1 MDKRE
6 SILKEN
12 LWKLVY
18 RLSLPGILGMLIIS
32 ANTLFDAIFVGR
44 LIGPQALA
52 GVSLLIPAMVINTAL
67 INLVAAGGA
76 SVLSRA
82 IGAGRVNVL
91 QHIFWQVFFLAL
103 IIALLLTIA
112 GRFFSIPI
120 ISLTSGD
127 ATINP
132 YAADWYTTYMQ
143 GCVFSVVGLCL
154 SALIRGEG
162 QIKYAMYITG
172 ICMLLNIILNPVFII
187 AGKAGVKGSAYAT
200 MVAMAVYCVL
210 TLIYFF
216 SGRSAIRTAI
226 RDFKWQ
232 WTLVRDILSVG
243 VSAMLMQLNSF
254 VRQLFLF
261 RTLSYYGTGD
271 QLVVFVAIYRFF
283 SFAII
288 PVFGVLQAMQ
298 PLVGIN
304 YGAGNIE
311 RSFKA
316 VKVSRMAAI
325 GFMFCVALLAAIFS
339 QSLLR
344 IFLPDFYL
352 TAGDLMHFRL
362 ILCVLVVA
370 PIASTGV
377 VFLQATGNARMALYL
392 SGGREL
398 GLFIPMIL
406 FIPSFYGVEGIY
418 FTLFSETILY
428 VMIVLLIVK
437 LKMNHIK
444 SLQPVIS

>member
-12 LWKLVY
+12 LWKLIY
-18 RLSLPGILGMLIIS
+18 RMSLPGILGMLIIS

-44 LIGPQALA
+44 LVGPQALA

-76 SVLSRA
+76 SLLSRA
-82 IGAGRVNVL
+82 IGAGRDNIL
-91 QHIFWQVFFLAL
+91 QHIFWHVLLLSLIVAL
-103 IIALLLTIA
+103 ILTIA
-112 GRFFSIPI
+112 GTCFYSPVIR
-120 ISLTSGD
+120 LASGNHV
-127 ATINP
+127 INP
-132 YAADWYTTYMQ
+132 YAEDWYRTYMR

-187 AGKAGVKGSAYAT
+187 AGKAGVEGSAYAT
-200 MVAMAVYCVL
+200 MVAMAVYCLL
-210 TLIYFF
+210 TFAYLCI
-216 SGRSAIRTAI
+216 GPSAIRTSI

-243 VSAMLMQLNSF
+243 LSAMLMQLNSF

-261 RTLSYYGTGD
+261 RTFNSYGTQD

-288 PVFGVLQAMQ
+288 PVFGILQAMQ

-304 YGAGNIE
+304 YGAGNIA

-316 VKVSRMAAI
+316 VKVSRITAI
-325 GFMFCVALLAAIFS
+325 GFMFGVALVAAVFAKP
-339 QSLLR
+339 LLGL
-344 IFLPDFYL
+344 FLPDFYL
-352 TAGDLMHFRL
+352 SAGDLMHFRE
-362 ILCVLVVA
+362 ILCVLVIA

-377 VFLQATGNARMALYL
+377 VFLQATGNARTALYL
-392 SGGREL
+392 SGGREF

-406 FIPSFYGVEGIY
+406 LIPLYYGVEGIY
-418 FTLFSETILY
+418 YTLFFETILY
-428 VMIVLLIVK
+428 AMIVLLTVK
-437 LKMNHIK
+437 LKMRHLTA
-444 SLQPVIS
+444 LQPVIS